1 MTNVFVY
8 IIINPVSYFY
18 EKTIKKY
25 KISINTGVPM
35 GFVPMPEKEL
45 LSLDGLRFELRYQNH
60 YHQPDDPALD
70 DSHIHPYY
78 EIYLNLSGEVSF
90 LVNNRI
96 YPVRRGD
103 LVITR
108 PGDVHLCIL
117 QQPCRH
123 EHVCL
128 WLEAPVGH
136 PALSCLAEAGLLC
149 PSERLREEI
158 IMLFGHLGALQ
169 KEMPEPQTT
178 ACLLSLL
185 AAMAAEPRQ
194 ADALPAGADIPGELQ
209 NILDVINT
217 DFCSLHSASDLLQR
231 TYVSP
236 ATLNRW
242 FRRYVH
248 LTPRAFIEAKKLAY
262 AKALLQGG
270 CSVSEAS
277 ESAGFSDCSY
287 FISVFRRRF
296 GETPLHYKL
305 SLPIE

>member
-1 MTNVFVY
+1 
-8 IIINPVSYFY
+8 
-18 EKTIKKY
+18 
-25 KISINTGVPM
+25 M
-35 GFVPMPEKEL
+35 GFVPMPEKAL
-45 LSLDGLRFELRYQNH
+45 LSLEGLRFVLRHQNR
-60 YHQPDDPALD
+60 YHQPNDPTLD

-78 EIYLNLSGEVSF
+78 EIYLNLSG
-90 LVNNRI
+90 
-96 YPVRRGD
+96 D
-103 LVITR
+103 LIVTR

-128 WLEAPVGH
+128 WLEAPADH
-136 PALSCLAEAGLLC
+136 PALTCFAQAGLLR
-149 PSERLREEI
+149 PTERVREEI
-158 IMLFGHLGALQ
+158 IALLLRLGALQ

-185 AAMAAEPRQ
+185 AAMTDAPRQ
-194 ADALPAGADIPGELQ
+194 TETTFTAADMPSELQ
-209 NILDVINT
+209 HILDVIHT
-217 DFCSLHSASDLLQR
+217 DFCSLHSAADLLQR

-277 ESAGFSDCSY
+277 ERAGFLDCSY
-287 FISVFRRRF
+287 FIAVFRRRF
-296 GETPLHYKL
+296 GETPLHYKR
-305 SLPIE
+305 SLQTE